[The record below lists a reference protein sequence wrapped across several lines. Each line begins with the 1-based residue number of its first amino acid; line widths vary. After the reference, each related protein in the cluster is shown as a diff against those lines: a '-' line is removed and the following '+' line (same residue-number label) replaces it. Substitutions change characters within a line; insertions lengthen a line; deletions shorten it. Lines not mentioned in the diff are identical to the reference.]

1 MEAGPALPAR
11 PFNAPQWQH
20 QQAAFHPKSASSRAT
35 LQDVRRLGF
44 AVVALACGAAGGL
57 AAVVLAGNS
66 GAAGFQITTT
76 TTTPAPV
83 LIPPGVTI
91 SGIAVG
97 GMTPDEAHLVV
108 SERFNVPL
116 PLRFDRRRLLL
127 PLPSALGASAH
138 VDEAINRA
146 RSSPPGA
153 VLTLPVLIDGDITR
167 AYVRSVAARYDRP
180 PVDAQIFLRKLKP
193 VVVPDRPGV
202 KVNRL
207 ALTMTIVSRLRKTSR
222 VPVRIRRGGP
232 LASTTRSAFRN
243 VIVIRRGSNQLFL
256 YRFDR
261 LRRTFR
267 VATGQST
274 YPTPLGRFTIQVMW
288 RNPWWYPPNSR
299 WARGQKPIP
308 PGPNNPLGT
317 RWMGLTSPG
326 VGIHGTPNPASIG
339 YSVSHGCI
347 RMHISEAEWLFNT
360 VDVGT
365 TVFIVSA

>member
-1 MEAGPALPAR
+1 
-11 PFNAPQWQH
+11 
-20 QQAAFHPKSASSRAT
+20 
-35 LQDVRRLGF
+35 
-44 AVVALACGAAGGL
+44 
-57 AAVVLAGNS
+57 
-66 GAAGFQITTT
+66 
-76 TTTPAPV
+76 
-83 LIPPGVTI
+83 
-91 SGIAVG
+91 
-97 GMTPDEAHLVV
+97 
-108 SERFNVPL
+108 
-116 PLRFDRRRLLL
+116 
-127 PLPSALGASAH
+127 
-138 VDEAINRA
+138 
-146 RSSPPGA
+146 
-153 VLTLPVLIDGDITR
+153 VLTLPVLIDGDVLR
-167 AYVRSVAARYDRP
+167 AYVRSVAARYNRP
-180 PVDAQIFLRKLKP
+180 PVDAQIFLRRLKP
-193 VVVPDRPGV
+193 VLVPDRPGV

-207 ALTMTIVSRLRKTSR
+207 ALTTTIVSRLRKTSR

-232 LASTTRSAFRN
+232 LAFTTRNAFRN

-267 VATGQST
+267 VATGQSS

-317 RWMGLTSPG
+317 RWMGLSSPG

-365 TVFIVSA
+365 TVFIVAA